1 MKVTGLEALDA
12 FDKQPYVILSK
23 SPLILLTVYYF

>member
-1 MKVTGLEALDA
+1 MKVTGLEA

-23 SPLILLTVYYF
+23 SRLILVTVYYI